1 MKRRSFLGL
10 AAALALA
17 ACGKGEPRLN
27 HPDLQ
32 AATIV
37 PTANLFDGQGRPRNF
52 EEFRGKAVIVFFGY
66 TSCPDVC
73 PTTLARFAEVMKQLG
88 PDAERV
94 QVILVS
100 VDPEID
106 TPERLTPYVTAF
118 HPSFIGLA
126 GDMPATEAVAREF
139 KVFFAKAKGGHH
151 AGMIDH
157 TTGAY
162 VFDPAGR
169 IRLYVKDDAAVE
181 NIAGD
186 LRRLL
191 AEKST

>member
-1 MKRRSFLGL
+1 MWRVLVLLVLGL
-10 AAALALA
+10 MG
-17 ACGKGEPRLN
+17 CSEPTPAGFSN
-27 HPDLQ
+27 TDVTGS
-32 AATIV
+32 AI
-37 PTANLFDGQGRPRNF
+37 GQSLVGLKDNRGQERSIA
-52 EEFRGKAVIVFFGY
+52 EFRGKAVIVFFGY

-88 PDAERV
+88 PDAERI

-100 VDPEID
+100 VDPEVD
-106 TPERLTPYVTAF
+106 TPERLGPYVTAF

-169 IRLYVKDDAAVE
+169 IRLYVKDDAPVE